1 MRDAANMVRVA
12 ILNWREKL
20 WLWHA
25 GLSGIA
31 WPVCANRL
39 TRRIL
44 AAGTSKGSTRSS
56 RKGPSESAHK
66 GLITTELVE
75 VSRRKREIEAEL
87 KTAKQRPAPKGD
99 AAAVQPAVPPAVSAR
114 VWSPTWPVLAL
125 AVALLAGDTLFIF
138 IALADHFGVDITG
151 NIGDAS
157 PVLLVGISAATLVV
171 VLVNAWC
178 GSKATVKEP
187 PVTKFWGRIGLVVL
201 AFAVAGLRVGA
212 SPDDSIWFVV
222 VGFMMTLAGGLA
234 AGGAHHRLAAEL
246 HARAEARGAALAVAQ
261 RRDEAHAGVAKL
273 EGELRGLEA
282 RRRSLTAELDDL
294 AGEPDQRA
302 TEDQELDRLKEAR
315 LAEGRYFYNLG
326 ANFSGRSPAAEEGK
340 DNA

>member
-1 MRDAANMVRVA
+1 MKDAANMVRVA
-12 ILNWREKL
+12 ILNWREKA

-44 AAGTSKGSTRSS
+44 AAGTSKGSARPS
-56 RKGPSESAHK
+56 RKGQSESARK
-66 GLITTELVE
+66 GLITTELGE
-75 VSRRKREIEAEL
+75 VNQRKREIEAEF
-87 KTAKQRPAPKGD
+87 KAAKQRPAQKDETSPEKC
-99 AAAVQPAVPPAVSAR
+99 AIPARASTTT
-114 VWSPTWPVLAL
+114 WSLLAL
-125 AVALLAGDTLFIF
+125 ALALLAGDALFIF
-138 IALADHFGVDITG
+138 IALADHFGVDITAS
-151 NIGDAS
+151 IGDAS
-157 PVLLVGISAATLVV
+157 PVLLAGIGAATLVV

-178 GSKATVKEP
+178 GSKATIKEP
-187 PVTKFWGRIGLVVL
+187 PVTRLWGRIGLVVL
-201 AFAVAGLRVGA
+201 AVAVAGLRVGA

-261 RRDEAHAGVAKL
+261 CHDEAKAGVAKL
-273 EGELRGLEA
+273 EGELRNLEA
-282 RRRSLTAELDDL
+282 RRRSLTTELDDL
-294 AGEPDQRA
+294 AGEPEQRVA
-302 TEDQELDRLKEAR
+302 EDQELDRLKEAR

-326 ANFSGRSPAAEEGK
+326 ANFAGREPVGEEGN

>member
-1 MRDAANMVRVA
+1 VKDAANMVRVV
-12 ILNWREKL
+12 ILNWREKA
-20 WLWHA
+20 WLFHA
-25 GLSGIA
+25 GLTGIA

-44 AAGTSKGSTRSS
+44 AAVTSKGGARPS
-56 RKGPSESAHK
+56 RKGPTESARK
-66 GLITTELVE
+66 GLIVTEMGE
-75 VSRRKREIEAEL
+75 VNQRKREVEVEL
-87 KTAKQRPAPKGD
+87 KASKQRPARKEEATPERSSI
-99 AAAVQPAVPPAVSAR
+99 PARASAT
-114 VWSPTWPVLAL
+114 TWWLLGLAM
-125 AVALLAGDTLFIF
+125 ALLAGDALFIF

-157 PVLLVGISAATLVV
+157 PVLLSGIGAATLVV

-178 GSKATVKEP
+178 GSKATITEP
-187 PVTKFWGRIGLVVL
+187 PVTRLWGRIGLAVL
-201 AFAVAGLRVGA
+201 AVAVAGLRVGA

-246 HARAEARGAALAVAQ
+246 HARAEVRGAALAIAQ
-261 RRDEAHAGVAKL
+261 RHDEAKAGVTKL
-273 EGELRGLEA
+273 EGELRNLED

-294 AGEPDQRA
+294 AGEHEQRA

-326 ANFSGRSPAAEEGK
+326 ANFAGRKPAAEEGK

>member
-1 MRDAANMVRVA
+1 MKDAAIMVRVA
-12 ILNWREKL
+12 ILNWREKA

-31 WPVCANRL
+31 WPICANRL

-44 AAGTSKGSTRSS
+44 AAGTPKGSARPS
-56 RKGPSESAHK
+56 RKGQSESARK
-66 GLITTELVE
+66 GLLTTELGE
-75 VSRRKREIEAEL
+75 VDQRKREVEAEL
-87 KTAKQRPAPKGD
+87 KAAKQRPAQKGE
-99 AAAVQPAVPPAVSAR
+99 ASQEKCAIPARASTTT
-114 VWSPTWPVLAL
+114 WSLLAL
-125 AVALLAGDTLFIF
+125 ALALLAGDALFIF

-157 PVLLVGISAATLVV
+157 PVLLAGIGAATLVV

-178 GSKATVKEP
+178 GSKATIKEP
-187 PVTKFWGRIGLVVL
+187 PVTRLWGRIGLGLL
-201 AFAVAGLRVGA
+201 AVAVAGLRVGA

-246 HARAEARGAALAVAQ
+246 HARADARSAALAVTQ
-261 RRDEAHAGVAKL
+261 RRDEASAGMAKL

-282 RRRSLTAELDDL
+282 QRRSLTAELDDM
-294 AGEPDQRA
+294 AGEPEQRA

-326 ANFSGRSPAAEEGK
+326 ANFAGRKPATEEGE

>member
-1 MRDAANMVRVA
+1 MKDAANMVRVA
-12 ILNWREKL
+12 FLNWREKV

-44 AAGTSKGSTRSS
+44 AAGTSKASARPS
-56 RKGPSESAHK
+56 RKGPSESARK
-66 GLITTELVE
+66 GLITTELGE
-75 VSRRKREIEAEL
+75 VNQRKREAEAEL
-87 KTAKQRPAPKGD
+87 KAAKPRSVQKDGPAPE
-99 AAAVQPAVPPAVSAR
+99 QSAIPSR
-114 VWSPTWPVLAL
+114 ASATTWWLLAL
-125 AVALLAGDTLFIF
+125 ALALLAGDALFIF

-157 PVLLVGISAATLVV
+157 PALLAGIGAATLVV

-187 PVTKFWGRIGLVVL
+187 PVTRLWGRIGLVLL
-201 AFAVAGLRVGA
+201 AVAVAGLRVGA

-234 AGGAHHRLAAEL
+234 AGGAHHHLAVEL
-246 HARAEARGAALAVAQ
+246 HARAETRGAALAVAQ
-261 RRDEAHAGVAKL
+261 RRGEASAGVAKL
-273 EGELRGLEA
+273 EGELRSLEA

-294 AGEPDQRA
+294 AGEPEQRVA
-302 TEDQELDRLKEAR
+302 DDQELDRLKEAR

-326 ANFSGRSPAAEEGK
+326 ANFGGRKPAAEEGK